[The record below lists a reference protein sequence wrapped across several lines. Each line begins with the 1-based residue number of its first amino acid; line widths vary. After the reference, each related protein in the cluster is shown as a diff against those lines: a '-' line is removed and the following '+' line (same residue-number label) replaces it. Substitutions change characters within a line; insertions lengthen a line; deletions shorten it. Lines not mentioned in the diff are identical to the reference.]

1 MQFNRR
7 RFLQAF
13 GAAAASS
20 ILPTRAAA
28 ASAPKVV
35 IIGGGFGGATAAKYL
50 RTWSDHG
57 IDVTLIDQRP
67 HHYSCVMSNLILNR
81 KLRLADLK
89 MTFGSLADF
98 YGVKLVH
105 DSVTKID
112 PAARSVQ
119 LKSGAAVGYDRLI
132 IATGIAFDN
141 RWGADYRLTP
151 HAWIAG
157 GQTNNL
163 AAKVNNHLGDG
174 STFVMTGPKAP
185 YRCPP
190 GPYERACLVA
200 DILKR
205 KGLGGKSRVVV
216 LDENAKIMAEEHTFS
231 KAYDQLYGDIVEYI
245 PNATIDRVD
254 STSRTVFSSAGDF
267 SGDVVNVIPR
277 QRAHG
282 FIRKAGLADS
292 SGWAMV
298 DPVTYES
305 TVAPGVHVIGDAQ
318 NTGQPKSAHMANSQA
333 KVCADAIIRSL
344 DGKSNYDQ
352 ERLAN
357 LTTNSACYSPVTI
370 DQASWLTANFAY
382 DPAAGAMRLTH
393 IGEADRWSRESYEQM
408 FAWASNLFTD
418 SFH

>member
-13 GAAAASS
+13 GALAAGS
-20 ILPTRAAA
+20 ILPTRVPAAT
-28 ASAPKVV
+28 APRVV

-50 RTWSDHG
+50 RTWSDHR
-57 IDVTLIDQRP
+57 IDVTLIDQNA
-67 HHYSCVMSNLILNR
+67 HHYSCVMSNLVLNR
-81 KLRLADLK
+81 SLRLGDLK
-89 MTFGSLADF
+89 MTFGSLSDF
-98 YGVKLVH
+98 YGVNLIKDRVVKVDAAAKTVKLKGGA
-105 DSVTKID
+105 SV
-112 PAARSVQ
+112 S
-119 LKSGAAVGYDRLI
+119 YDRLV
-132 IATGIAFDN
+132 IATGITFDN
-141 RWGADYRLTP
+141 SWGADYKLTP

-174 STFVMTGPKAP
+174 STFVMTVPKAP

-205 KGLGGKSRVVV
+205 KGLGGRSRVVV
-216 LDENAKIMAEEHTFS
+216 LDENPKIMAEEHTFS
-231 KAYDQLYGDIVEYI
+231 RAFNQLYGDIVEYI
-245 PNATIDRVD
+245 PNATIGSVD
-254 STSRTVFSSAGDF
+254 STSRTVISSAGDF
-267 SGDVVNVIPR
+267 TGDVVNVIPR
-277 QRAHG
+277 QRTHN

-318 NTGQPKSAHMANSQA
+318 NTGQPKSGHMANSQA
-333 KVCADAIIRSL
+333 KVCADAIIRSF
-344 DGKSNYDQ
+344 DGKSSYDD

-357 LTTNSACYSPVTI
+357 LTTNSACYSPVSI

-382 DPAAGAMRLTH
+382 DAEAGAMKLVQ
-393 IGEADRWSRESYEQM
+393 IGEAEQWSRGNYRQM